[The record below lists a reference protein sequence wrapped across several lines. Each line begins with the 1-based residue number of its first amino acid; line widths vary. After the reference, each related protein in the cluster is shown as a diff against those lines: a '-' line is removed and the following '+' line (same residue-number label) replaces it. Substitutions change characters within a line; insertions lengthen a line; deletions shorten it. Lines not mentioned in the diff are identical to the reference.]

1 MKKNRKLY
9 TLIFLTSLFFMQ
21 CITYTRFPKEKV
33 DSPPKKIKTNNTFS
47 YYIYDSTGF
56 RFFGG
61 AAALT
66 RVLKNE
72 NPYGSSLELDQE
84 PQTGQYVK
92 VVIKKVDPNIA
103 ALIFGYLGL
112 GTLTVLPFWSTED
125 GYDLQYE
132 IKKDGKLVKAFQ
144 YEVRRSGFIWL
155 PMLVVSWVNA
165 FTYSE
170 KEAFEAT
177 AYKFFDDAAPILE
190 K

>member
-1 MKKNRKLY
+1 MRKNRKMFA
-9 TLIFLTSLFFMQ
+9 LIFLISLSLMQ

-33 DSPPKKIKTNNTFS
+33 DSPPKKMKTNGTLS
-47 YYIYDSTGF
+47 YYVYDATGF

-66 RVLKNE
+66 RVLKTQS
-72 NPYGSSLELDQE
+72 PFGDSVELDQE
-84 PQTGQYVK
+84 PATGQYLK
-92 VVIKKVDPNIA
+92 VVIKKVDPHIA

-125 GYDLQYE
+125 GYDIQYE

-177 AYKFFDDAAPILE
+177 AYKFFDDAASILE